1 MEHKTERRIAIGTI
15 TRGRPDL
22 LVGLLE
28 TYAKMKR
35 PEDDEIAFIV
45 VENEVEKTLGS
56 VIENFDASVPEQV
69 VYENEPNSGIV
80 PARNHVLQIA
90 LDQGY
95 DILTFCD
102 DDEKVSETWLVNL
115 IGGLDEGGYDLVSG
129 PLMPEPLEP
138 NLGIWQ
144 HALYESATRRDE
156 QAREKNKDP
165 IIAQAQNAA
174 TNNWAFRLDFAR
186 THGMRF
192 DVSRG
197 MAGGS
202 DTKFSIDVRRFG
214 GRVGWVPNAL
224 VSDRIPSSRLKL
236 GVQYRRTKGRAINS
250 VNLHGKSKGQTL
262 KRVISNVVEAIVLMI
277 GSIVMGPKMFVRAA
291 MKIADAHGRILSLFG
306 GRVDIYAPDK
316 LT

>member
-1 MEHKTERRIAIGTI
+1 MEHKTKRRIAIGTI

-28 TYAKMKR
+28 TYAQMER

-45 VENEVEKTLGS
+45 VENEVEKTLGT

-69 VYENEPNSGIV
+69 IYENEPNGGIV
-80 PARNHVLQIA
+80 PARNCVLQIA

-186 THGMRF
+186 THGVRF

-202 DTKFSIDVRRFG
+202 DTKFCIDVRRFG

-224 VSDRIPSSRLKL
+224 V
-236 GVQYRRTKGRAINS
+236 Q
-250 VNLHGKSKGQTL
+250 
-262 KRVISNVVEAIVLMI
+262 
-277 GSIVMGPKMFVRAA
+277 
-291 MKIADAHGRILSLFG
+291 
-306 GRVDIYAPDK
+306 
-316 LT
+316 